1 MTRGVTFVG
10 MDVHKASINVA
21 VLTPGE
27 AQPIEWKLDNRA
39 TAVTRLAKKLKKD
52 YGDEVACCY
61 EAGPT
66 GFALMR
72 ALTSLGVACQVIA
85 PALIPKQPGNRVKTD
100 RRDAQKLAA
109 LFKAGLLT
117 EVHPPTA
124 EQEAVRDLCRARD
137 DARDE
142 RLRAQHRLV
151 KFLLRRG
158 LTHDGATNTER
169 YRKWLRTLTFEHAA
183 AQATFDHY
191 VRTLDAALERQNGLD
206 EKIEEISRTPEYQEP
221 VGVLRCL
228 RGIDTTS
235 AMILL
240 SELGDITRF
249 ESPRQ
254 LMAYLGITPSEY
266 SSGGK
271 ERRGGITKTGNTHV
285 RRLLVEAAWHYRH
298 TPRVGKKLQAR
309 RRGQPGWA
317 VNLAEKCQ
325 MRLCRRHRRLRERG
339 KAVNKANVAVA
350 RELAGFIWAALM
362 TQAEKQKAVA

>member
-1 MTRGVTFVG
+1 MTRGTTFVG
-10 MDVHKASINVA
+10 MDVHKASISVA
-21 VLTPGE
+21 VLEPGK
-27 AQPIEWKLDNRA
+27 QVPTEWVVENRA
-39 TAVTRLAKKLKKD
+39 SLVAKLGQKLKRD
-52 YGDEVACCY
+52 YGEDVTCCY
-61 EAGPT
+61 EAGPC
-66 GFALMR
+66 GFAQMR
-72 ALTSLGVACQVIA
+72 DLSSMGINCKVIA

-100 RRDAQKLAA
+100 RRDAQRLAS
-109 LFKAGLLT
+109 LFQAGLLT

-124 EQEAVRDLCRARD
+124 AQEAVRDLCRARD

-151 KFLLRRG
+151 KFLLRHG
-158 LTHDGATNTER
+158 LTFAGATQTR
-169 YRKWLRTLTFEHAA
+169 RFHQWLSKLTFEHAA

-191 VRTLDAALERQNGLD
+191 VRTLVAAQERQKSLD
-206 EKIEEISRTPEYQEP
+206 EKIEEIAGTPEYQAA
-221 VGVLRCL
+221 VGMLRCF

-235 AMILL
+235 AMIIL

-254 LMAYLGITPSEY
+254 LMAFLGITPSEY

-271 ERRGGITKTGNTHV
+271 EKRGGITKTGNRHV

-298 TPRVGKKLQAR
+298 HSSVGKELQAR

-325 MRLCRRHRRLRERG
+325 LRLCRRHRRLVERG
-339 KAVNKANVAVA
+339 KAVNKANIAVA
-350 RELAGFIWAALM
+350 RELAGFIWAGLM
-362 TQAEKQKAVA
+362 AHEERARAA